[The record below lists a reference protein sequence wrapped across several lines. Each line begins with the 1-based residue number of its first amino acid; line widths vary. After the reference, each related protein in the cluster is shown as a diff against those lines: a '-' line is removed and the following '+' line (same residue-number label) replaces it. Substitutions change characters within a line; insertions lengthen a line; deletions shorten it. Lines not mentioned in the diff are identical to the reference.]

1 VGLTIGVDIGG
12 TKVLGAVVDR
22 RGEVLAHSR
31 RETPAAD
38 TTEIVRRIVSV
49 IGELRESYEV
59 ESIGIGAAGWI
70 DAPRRNILFAPNLAW
85 RNEPL
90 YDLIQSQ
97 IDIPIMLEND
107 GNVAAWAEFVYGA
120 ARDANDSMVLITVGT
135 GIGSGIVL
143 GGQLVRG
150 AYGIAGE
157 IGHAMCVPGGHLCG
171 CGRLGCLEQYASGS
185 ALVRFAQQAAK
196 DDPESATQLLGLAGG
211 AVEAINGPLVTQAAK
226 AGDPAALAAFEQVGY
241 WLSTGLADVVQ
252 VLDPQ
257 VLVLGGGVAEAG
269 DLLLGPVRRYFE
281 EALAQRG
288 RLPVGEIRPAL
299 LGNRAGVVGAADLA
313 RRD

>member
-49 IGELRESYEV
+49 IGELRESYDV

-70 DAPRRNILFAPNLAW
+70 DADRRNILFAPNLAW

-196 DDPESATQLLGLAGG
+196 DDPESATRLLGLAGG

-226 AGDPAALAAFEQVGY
+226 TGDPAALAAFDQIGY

-257 VLVLGGGVAEAG
+257 VLVIGGGVAEAG
-269 DLLLGPVRRYFE
+269 DLLLGPVRRYFD

-288 RLPVGEIRPAL
+288 RLPVGEVRPAL

>member
-1 VGLTIGVDIGG
+1 MGLTIGVDIGG

-22 RGEVLAHSR
+22 RGELLAHSR

-49 IGELRESYEV
+49 IGELRESYDI

-70 DAPRRNILFAPNLAW
+70 DAARRNILFAPNLAW

-97 IDIPIMLEND
+97 VDIPIMLEND

-226 AGDPAALAAFEQVGY
+226 AGDPAALAAFDQIGY

-257 VLVLGGGVAEAG
+257 VLVIGGGVADAG
-269 DLLLGPVRRYFE
+269 DLLLGPVRRYFD

-288 RLPVGEIRPAL
+288 RLPVGEVRPAL

>member
-22 RGEVLAHSR
+22 NGEVLAQCR
-31 RETPAAD
+31 RETPAND

-49 IGELRESYEV
+49 IGELRESYDV
-59 ESIGIGAAGWI
+59 DSIGIGAAGWI
-70 DAPRRNILFAPNLAW
+70 DAARRNILFAPNLAW

-90 YDLIQSQ
+90 HDLIQSR
-97 IDIPIMLEND
+97 IDIPIMIEND

-120 ARDANDSMVLITVGT
+120 ARDANDSMVLLTVGT

-143 GGQLVRG
+143 GGRLVRG
-150 AYGIAGE
+150 AYGIAAE

-196 DDPESATQLLGLAGG
+196 DEPESATQLLGLAGG

-226 AGDPAALAAFEQVGY
+226 AGDPAALAAFDQIGY

-257 VLVLGGGVAEAG
+257 VLVIGGGVAEAG
-269 DLLLGPVRRYFE
+269 DLLIGPVRRYFD

-288 RLPVGEIRPAL
+288 RLPVGEVRPAL
-299 LGNRAGVVGAADLA
+299 MGNKAGVVGAADLA